1 MWQLT
6 REYNTQMVKE
16 LKKLWKDIF
25 SNYHPEDTY
34 MKGDSSKKMKQN
46 PHKRIDSDKMT
57 DKEKMDKGFS
67 NGTYNINGRDVDF

>member
-6 REYNTQMVKE
+6 QEYKIQMVKE

-25 SNYHPEDTY
+25 SNYHPEAKY
-34 MKGDSSKKMKQN
+34 MRGLKHNPNIRVDGDN
-46 PHKRIDSDKMT
+46 MT

-67 NGTYNINGRDVDF
+67 NGTYNINGKDVDF